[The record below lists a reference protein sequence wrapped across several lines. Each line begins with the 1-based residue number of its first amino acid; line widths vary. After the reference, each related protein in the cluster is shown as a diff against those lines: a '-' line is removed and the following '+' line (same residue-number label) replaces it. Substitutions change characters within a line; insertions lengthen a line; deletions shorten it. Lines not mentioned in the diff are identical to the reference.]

1 MKIEVR
7 NGNVE
12 RALRKLKKKM
22 FDGGTIKE
30 LSDRRYFTKPSEVK
44 RLKKKEA
51 IRLNK
56 RAIKKEKLKYSQHNR

>member
-51 IRLNK
+51 IRLNQ
-56 RAIKKEKLKYSQHNR
+56 RAIKKEQLKQLQHKR